1 MLKKLSSRLF
11 HKYAIKQDAL
21 ANKKDTELYAENKST
36 TYTSFF
42 NVWSQEK
49 DPEQKVER
57 VALWVLWWGC
67 FSSYFCWPIAFK
79 FSTMINYFCDLK
91 REVP

>member
-1 MLKKLSSRLF
+1 MPLNRMHWQIKKT
-11 HKYAIKQDAL
+11 
-21 ANKKDTELYAENKST
+21 TELYAENKST

-49 DPEQKVER
+49 DPEQKVDSGPP
-57 VALWVLWWGC
+57 GC
-67 FSSYFCWPIAFK
+67 CDEAAFPLIFADPIAFK